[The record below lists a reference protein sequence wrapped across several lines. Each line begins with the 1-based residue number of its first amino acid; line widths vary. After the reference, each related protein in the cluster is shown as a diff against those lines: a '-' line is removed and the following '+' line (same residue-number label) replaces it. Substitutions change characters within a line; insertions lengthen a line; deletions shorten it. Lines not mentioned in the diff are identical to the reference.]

1 VRSDVEI
8 GPGVT
13 TPRDTDRSRTDFAEV
28 YAEELG
34 PMVALATLLCGSAVV
49 AEDVVADAFA
59 RLLLRFDRVD
69 RPGAYLRR
77 SVVNGCTG
85 WHRRSWREQPPSRQ
99 DRWAATTDHERVE
112 LADALAT
119 LAPRQRAAI
128 VLRYWAGL
136 SEAEVADAL
145 GCRPGTVGSLVHR
158 GLAAL
163 RIELAEEDGS

>member
-1 VRSDVEI
+1 MTESTE
-8 GPGVT
+8 PPT
-13 TPRDTDRSRTDFAEV
+13 TGFDRV
-28 YAEELG
+28 YADELG
-34 PMVALATLLCGSAVV
+34 PMVALATLLCGSRAV

-85 WHRRSWREQPPSRQ
+85 WRRRAWREQPPVRQ
-99 DRWAATTDHERVE
+99 EAADLTTDHERAE

-119 LAPRQRAAI
+119 LPPRQRAAV
-128 VLRYWAGL
+128 VLRHWAGL
-136 SEAEVADAL
+136 SEAEVAEAL

-158 GLAAL
+158 GLAGL
-163 RIELAEEDGS
+163 RIELTEEDGPWS

>member
-1 VRSDVEI
+1 VRSDGAV
-8 GPGVT
+8 GATVT
-13 TPRDTDRSRTDFAEV
+13 GRRDPSIPPAAFDRV

-34 PMVALATLLCGSAVV
+34 PMVALATLLCGSRAV

-85 WHRRSWREQPPSRQ
+85 WRRRSWREVAPGDH
-99 DRWAATTDHERVE
+99 DRPDDATDHERAE

-119 LAPRQRAAI
+119 LPARQRAAV

-136 SEAEVADAL
+136 SEVEAAEAL

-158 GLAAL
+158 GLAGL
-163 RIELAEEDGS
+163 RIELSEDGP

>member
-8 GPGVT
+8 GPAVT
-13 TPRDTDRSRTDFAEV
+13 TSPDADQPRTDFAEV
-28 YAEELG
+28 YADELG
-34 PMVALATLLCGSAVV
+34 PMVALATLLCGSSAV

-85 WHRRSWREQPPSRQ
+85 WRRRIWRELPPRTD
-99 DRWAATTDHERVE
+99 DRSAATTDHERVE

-136 SEAEVADAL
+136 SEAETADAL
-145 GCRPGTVGSLVHR
+145 GCRPGTVGSLTHR

-163 RIELAEEDGS
+163 RIELVEEDRS